1 MNMAHMLT
9 WNESD
14 FAISESCPA
23 DQFYLKPYGECYH
36 ADSYMSLYY
45 KAFLKGYEE
54 QWLHVGYQ
62 TVEERISFYEEHKDS
77 FVTTYATIHPLED
90 IAESFTY
97 FMLTPY
103 NDSPQTV
110 PEEKVN
116 FFYQFPELVE
126 YRAFVLKEFKDRK
139 DETLSFY

>member
-1 MNMAHMLT
+1 MK
-9 WNESD
+9 SD
-14 FAISESCPA
+14 FVISDSCPA
-23 DQFYLKPYGECYH
+23 DQYYLKPYGECYN

-45 KAFLKGYEE
+45 QAFLKDYEE

-62 TVEERISFYEEHKDS
+62 TVEERIAFYEEHKDS
-77 FVTTYATIHPLED
+77 FVTTYATVHPFED

-110 PEEKVN
+110 PEEKIN

-126 YRAFVLKEFKDRK
+126 YRAFVLKELNDRK
-139 DETLSFY
+139 EETLSFY